1 MVDKSDISNLVNN
14 SDLNTKLAALSIKAE
29 LEAEQDTIVKLQTHN
44 LSDVLGK
51 IFLVMMVS
59 RILLFINQ
67 HVIR

>member
-14 SDLNTKLAALSIKAE
+14 SDLNTKLATLATKAE

>member
-14 SDLNTKLAALSIKAE
+14 SDLNTKLAALSTKAE
-29 LEAEQDTIVKLQTHN
+29 LEAEQDTVVKLQTHN

>member
-14 SDLNTKLAALSIKAE
+14 SDLNTKLATSATKAE
-29 LEAEQDTIVKLQTHN
+29 LEGEQDTIVKLQTHN
-44 LSDVLGK
+44 LSDVLRK